1 MHFCKVQQTRERGA
15 KQHYLSEQQ
24 KCKGTHEDH
33 HDERCGEVARPRR
46 QPADEVVVRSGHG
59 VPGGVVKEGGGN
71 ELSIQFNPIRLIG
84 ARTD

>member
-33 HDERCGEVARPRR
+33 HDERCGEVTRPRR
-46 QPADEVVVRSGHG
+46 QPADEVVVRSRHG
-59 VPGGVVKEGGGN
+59 VPGGVVKAEGIFSPFN
-71 ELSIQFNPIRLIG
+71 SNPIRLIG